1 MSLAAFNA
9 KFVVNSS
16 IPVPGYTNRWVVLGR
31 ITDMEGLYYAHDVQV
46 GYSVF
51 LDTSAESTS
60 GPVSEYSVL
69 QVVSVH
75 TPAPND
81 IQVVLRYDDL
91 GDPVDP
97 AIATFLDGF
106 ICKVSGEGFSWIAS
120 ADAQL
125 ISGRVVDYARNKDM
139 TERLDTNL
147 AGKADKVDFETETH
161 TITIGEAAARR
172 FLMTFIPAVPSEV
185 VADVL
190 GGVTGNFSE
199 DFIIDS
205 NEFVW
210 AGLGFDGL
218 LASGDQVRLTYIK

>member
-1 MSLAAFNA
+1 MSLPAFNA
-9 KFVVNSS
+9 KFVVSSS
-16 IPVPGYTNRWVVLGR
+16 IPVPGTTDRWVVLGH
-31 ITDMEGLYYAHDVQV
+31 ITDMEALYYAHDVQV

-75 TPAPND
+75 TPIPND
-81 IQVVLRYDDL
+81 IQVVLKYDDL

-147 AGKADKVDFETETH
+147 AGKADKSDLETETH
-161 TITIGEAAARR
+161 LITAPEAAAKR
-172 FLMTFIPAVPSEV
+172 FMMAFIPAAPSEV
-185 VADVL
+185 IVDVV
-190 GGVTGNFSE
+190 GGVTASFTN
-199 DFIIDS
+199 DFIIEGS
-205 NEFVW
+205 EFVW
-210 AGLGFDGL
+210 EGLGFDGL
-218 LASGDQVRLTYIK
+218 LGTGDQVRLTYIK